1 MSNEL
6 HVQAIL
12 LSMKAAT
19 NKLRFSFFKDS
30 HPSGE
35 ETCQRLPFYNL
46 SLKQNFYLC
55 HQLLFA
61 KFNFYV
67 KCQTYSL
74 YYMYPS

>member
-19 NKLRFSFFKDS
+19 NKLCFLLVFFKDS

-35 ETCQRLPFYNL
+35 ETCQRCLFYNL

-74 YYMYPS
+74 Y